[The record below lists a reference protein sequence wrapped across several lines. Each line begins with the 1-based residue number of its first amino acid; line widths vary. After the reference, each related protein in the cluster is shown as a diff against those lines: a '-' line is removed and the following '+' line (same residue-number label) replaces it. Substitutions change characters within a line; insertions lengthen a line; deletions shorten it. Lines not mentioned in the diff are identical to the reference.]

1 MLFASNYDGS
11 LESYMDD
18 FIDKISWGLNLVFTN
33 GIGYPRT
40 RWLIKDGCRD
50 ELAFKDYLRL
60 HQVPTLVWHPAYGRL
75 STANVAANERLRK
88 GCTRTCGGTGSGSGS
103 GAVTLERAD
112 IQGLFARGYSNL
124 SLASFVLLGF
134 EDGGSGRSWLGD
146 ALAGIT
152 TSEDRP
158 ERRAVNVAFTASGSA
173 VSASTA
179 RRWVSSPQFVSGMT
193 APHRR
198 RILAD
203 EGTSAPERWDWGG
216 PGTAAV
222 DGVLLLYATDRA
234 ELTALEEEQTALLRR
249 HGVKTST
256 GWEHRISTAS
266 SRSAGA
272 TASRSRSSRASA
284 RQALRTS
291 PSRQASSS
299 SATRTN
305 TGC

>member
-1 MLFASNYDGS
+1 
-11 LESYMDD
+11 
-18 FIDKISWGLNLVFTN
+18 
-33 GIGYPRT
+33 
-40 RWLIKDGCRD
+40 
-50 ELAFKDYLRL
+50 
-60 HQVPTLVWHPAYGRL
+60 
-75 STANVAANERLRK
+75 
-88 GCTRTCGGTGSGSGS
+88 
-103 GAVTLERAD
+103 
-112 IQGLFARGYSNL
+112 
-124 SLASFVLLGF
+124 
-134 EDGGSGRSWLGD
+134 
-146 ALAGIT
+146 
-152 TSEDRP
+152 
-158 ERRAVNVAFTASGSA
+158 
-173 VSASTA
+173 
-179 RRWVSSPQFVSGMT
+179 MT

-249 HGVKTST
+249 HGVKTCT
-256 GWEHRISTAS
+256 GWEPRISTAS

-284 RQALRTS
+284 RRALRAS